1 MKKTHRL
8 PIEAIQKYDPEAVEN
23 IAYLNSLY
31 LMSVGVVPFPRKIP
45 GLFLDTYEIYS
56 AFAPDDIHIM
66 REHMQVH
73 TLAEHK
79 PKEANKVKST
89 NYLVGNFYFQR
100 FLATRRLKPTLL
112 FSNASVALIDRVKQM
127 GAPYIATVAEV
138 NERFKT
144 KKAFREALK
153 DFDLPHIPHRF
164 ISHETISSMNYRSYS
179 LNYYDQ
185 SVIQRSEIE
194 VGGNEGTFFIKS
206 DSDFKY
212 FQSRITEEG
221 SDTEYMISPFIV
233 GDSVSMAGC
242 VTRQGILT
250 GPLQLQL
257 IDVPESLHGAQ
268 ANGIFYGNDW
278 GYKNWNEH
286 IQKQAERVTEVIGTE
301 LQKEGFMGIFGIDF
315 MYESKSGKLYPL
327 ECNPRITG
335 SMPALSL
342 MQLAQDIPPF
352 EYYHLLSLTKKD
364 TTFDFELANESLKH
378 TFPCAHISFSP
389 MGIETMRLP
398 LVAGVYTYDRE
409 TEELNY
415 VRRGFHYT
423 DIESDNE
430 FIIIDALPKMGEK
443 VQQHVPGFFKFLFK
457 RQIADGSDRIT
468 KRTQDILEIFTHNLK
483 HPPSSV

>member
-8 PIEAIQKYDPEAVEN
+8 AIEAIQKYDPGAVEN

-79 PKEANKVKST
+79 PKEASKVKST
-89 NYLVGNFYFQR
+89 NYLVGNFFFQR

-127 GAPYIATVAEV
+127 GTPYIATVAEV

-153 DFDLPHIPHRF
+153 DLKLPHIPHRF
-164 ISHETISSMNYRSYS
+164 IPKCTICEMDYRSYS
-179 LNYYDQ
+179 FNYYEQ

-194 VGGNEGTFFIKS
+194 VGGNEGTFFIKTEA
-206 DSDFKY
+206 DFEY
-212 FQSRITEEG
+212 FKSRVQNEDDE
-221 SDTEYMISPFIV
+221 TEYMISPFIV

-242 VTRQGILT
+242 VTQQGILT

-257 IDVPESLHGAQ
+257 IDVPESLHGAK

-278 GYKNWNEH
+278 GYKTWNDD
-286 IQKQAERVTEVIGTE
+286 IQKQAENVTEVIGAE

-315 MYESKSGKLYPL
+315 MYDSAADKLYPL

-342 MQLAQDIPPF
+342 MQLAQNIPPF

-364 TTFDFELANESLKH
+364 TTFNFESANKSLKQ

-389 MGIETMRLP
+389 IGIDTMRLP
-398 LVAGVYTYDRE
+398 LVAGVYEYNAE
-409 TEELNY
+409 TQELNY

-423 DIESDNE
+423 DLQSDNE

-457 RQIADGSDRIT
+457 HQIATGSAEIT

-483 HPPSSV
+483 NPPPTV